1 MMPIY
6 VYALTNRAGAPF
18 EAAGQQVDFIDIGD
32 VFAAATTMAAMPKLS
47 ETALRAQHDIVGA
60 IAARVEAILPARFGS
75 LVARDELE
83 RIVFL
88 RRDAIAEALAL
99 VAGREQMTLRVF
111 GDPEPAGL
119 DAPPPA
125 TTGTEYLAQRAA
137 AGRMVPAAVRPLAD
151 AVRHLVKAERLVRG
165 ERGVMATLYHL
176 VTRGDSAEYQQA
188 LDPLR
193 AGFPGPGFI
202 VSGPWPP
209 FAFAPELW
217 A

>member
-1 MMPIY
+1 MMPLY
-6 VYALTNRAGAPF
+6 VYALTDRPAAPF
-18 EAAGQQVDFIDIGD
+18 EAAGRQVDFIDIGA

-47 ETALRAQHDIVGA
+47 ETALRDQQDVVGA

-83 RIVFL
+83 RVVGL
-88 RRDAIAEALAL
+88 RREAIAEALAL

-111 GDPEPAGL
+111 GDSESSTLGA
-119 DAPPPA
+119 APPV
-125 TTGTEYLAQRAA
+125 TTGTEYLQQRAA
-137 AGRMVPAAVRPLAD
+137 AGRMVPAVLPLAD

-165 ERGVMATLYHL
+165 ERGVLATLYHL
-176 VTRGDSAEYQQA
+176 VTRGGSAEYQEA
-188 LDPLR
+188 LEPLR

>member
-1 MMPIY
+1 MMPLY
-6 VYALTNRAGAPF
+6 VYALTDRPAAPF
-18 EAAGQQVDFIDIGD
+18 EAAGHQVDFIDIGA

-47 ETALRAQHDIVGA
+47 EAALRDQHDVVGA

-83 RIVFL
+83 RVVGL
-88 RRDAIAEALAL
+88 RREAIAEALAL

-111 GDPEPAGL
+111 GNPEPSTLEA
-119 DAPPPA
+119 APPV
-125 TTGTEYLAQRAA
+125 TTGTEYLQQRAA
-137 AGRMVPAAVRPLAD
+137 AGRMVPTAVLPLAD

-165 ERGVMATLYHL
+165 ERGVLATLYHL
-176 VTRGDSAEYQQA
+176 VTRGGSAEYQDA
-188 LDPLR
+188 LEPLR
-193 AGFPGPGFI
+193 ADFPGPGFI

-217 A
+217 P